1 MTGDERRARN
11 TPGDPPEHQPANLPG
26 SLPVFRTRLV
36 GRQAELAEIQRLYE
50 GDVGARL
57 VTLTGVGGVGKTRLA
72 QAAAAGLRPYFR
84 DGAWWVE
91 LSPLQ
96 EGMLLPHAIGQA
108 LSVANEITR
117 PMIEVVGDYL
127 AGRELLL
134 VLDTCEHLVDA
145 CAVAAQTL
153 LAAAPGLRILVTS
166 RRPLGMADEQL
177 VVIDP
182 LPVPAIDDCATA
194 GADAVVLLAER
205 AAQAVPGFEITGANR
220 ADVLR
225 LCRRLE
231 GLPLALELAAARLH
245 ELSVRELTEK
255 LDDRFA
261 VLGAPED
268 ATADAEPPPITRLL
282 SPAGLRPSV
291 GIPLSSEAPTPPWHQ
306 ALRTAIG
313 WSHELCTPAERLL
326 WARLSVFAG
335 SFDSGAAGRVCAGV
349 HLPYEDIPGLLSALA
364 EKSILTWVPT
374 AGKDRYR
381 MLDTIREYGAAWLRR
396 LGEEDRLRRRHQY
409 FYLALARRGDAL
421 WIGPD
426 QYAWYDRANSEHANF
441 RTALEYTLAQQ
452 DGLTALDLAGA
463 LWFFW
468 YPCGHLKEGQHY
480 LERALALGT
489 DPSPARDKALWVC
502 SMVLLCQ
509 GDAATGAAWAGQC
522 VAEAE
527 RLGDNG
533 AATTARACLLVAAT
547 MLGDRPR
554 VFSLSGHLL
563 ALTSPQDGEL
573 LGPLPL
579 ARLLARVLAGI
590 ALTVDGRPQE
600 AIAMLEE
607 MRTECGRH
615 GEQWMR
621 AYGDVMRAHAELA
634 CHRPEAALHYARA
647 ALEVKRRLHDSLGCA
662 LALDVLA
669 VATGA
674 HRQSERAAWLLG
686 LAQHLWHTIGLPQ
699 AGIPEFVTARRSCE
713 HQAHNALG
721 DRAYKAAFHTG
732 YETDLDTGIA
742 YALHPPQP
750 L

>member
-1 MTGDERRARN
+1 MTGGEWWARN
-11 TPGDPPEHQPANLPG
+11 VPGDLPENQPADFPG
-26 SLPVFRTRLV
+26 SLPGPKTRLV
-36 GRQAELAEIQRLYE
+36 GRRAELAEIQRLYQ
-50 GDVGARL
+50 GDAGARL
-57 VTLTGVGGVGKTRLA
+57 VTVTGVGGVGKTRLA
-72 QAAAAGLRPYFR
+72 QAAAAGLRPCFR

-96 EGMLLPHAIGQA
+96 EGVLLPYAIGQA

-134 VLDTCEHLVDA
+134 VLDTCEHLVEA
-145 CAVAAQTL
+145 CASAARAL

-177 VVIDP
+177 VLIDP
-182 LPVPAIDDCATA
+182 LPVPGSDDRAA
-194 GADAVVLLAER
+194 AEADAVALLAER
-205 AAQAVPGFEITGANR
+205 AAEAVPGFEITDTNR
-220 ADVLR
+220 AEVLR

-231 GLPLALELAAARLH
+231 GLPLALELAAARLR
-245 ELSVRELTEK
+245 ELSVRELTKK

-261 VLGAPED
+261 VLAVLGEPDEVAVD
-268 ATADAEPPPITRLL
+268 AQP
-282 SPAGLRPSV
+282 SP
-291 GIPLSSEAPTPPWHQ
+291 SSLPRSSRDGPPWHR

-313 WSHELCTPAERLL
+313 WSHELCAPAERLL

-335 SFDSGAAGRVCAGV
+335 SFDSGAASRVCAGV
-349 HLPYEDIPGLLSALA
+349 HLPYEEIPALLGSLA
-364 EKSILTWVPT
+364 EKSILIWVPT
-374 AGKDRYR
+374 AGGDRYR
-381 MLDTIREYGAAWLRR
+381 MLDTIREYGATWLRR
-396 LGEEDRLRRRHQY
+396 LGEEDRLRHRHRS
-409 FYLALARRGDAL
+409 FYLALARRGDAA
-421 WIGPD
+421 WIGAD
-426 QYAWYDRANSEHANF
+426 QYAWYDRANGEHTNF
-441 RTALEYTLAQQ
+441 RAALEYTLAQQ
-452 DGLTALDLAGA
+452 DGLTALELAGA

-489 DPSPARDKALWVC
+489 APSPARDKALWVC

-509 GDAATGAAWAGQC
+509 GDAAAGTAWADQC

-527 RLGDNG
+527 RLDDMD

-547 MLGDRPR
+547 MLGDRAT
-554 VFSLSGHLL
+554 VFSQSEHLL
-563 ALTSPQDGEL
+563 TLTSPGDGAL
-573 LGPLPL
+573 VGPLPL

-590 ALTVDGRPQE
+590 ALSADGRPDE
-600 AIAMLEE
+600 AIAMLEA
-607 MRTECGRH
+607 MRTECRRC

-634 CHRPEAALHYARA
+634 CSRPEAALRYARA
-647 ALEVKRRLHDSLGCA
+647 ALKVKHRLHDSLGCA

-674 HRQSERAAWLLG
+674 DGQSECAAWLLG
-686 LAQHLWHTIGLPQ
+686 LARHAWDTIGLPQ

-713 HQAHNALG
+713 QQANESLG
-721 DRAYKAAFHTG
+721 ELGYKAAFHTG
-732 YETDLDTGIA
+732 YATDLDTGIA
-742 YALHPPQP
+742 YALDRPQ
-750 L
+750 LR

>member
-1 MTGDERRARN
+1 M
-11 TPGDPPEHQPANLPG
+11 
-26 SLPVFRTRLV
+26 V
-36 GRQAELAEIQRLYE
+36 GRQAELAEIRRLYE
-50 GDVGARL
+50 GDAGARL

-72 QAAAAGLRPYFR
+72 QAAAAELRPYFR
-84 DGAWWVE
+84 DGVWWVE

-117 PMIEVVGDYL
+117 PMLQVVGDYL

-145 CAVAAQTL
+145 CAVAARTL

-166 RRPLGMADEQL
+166 RRPLGMVDEQL
-177 VVIDP
+177 VMIDP
-182 LPVPAIDDCATA
+182 LPVPDIDDGATA

-205 AAQAVPGFEITGANR
+205 AAQAVPGFEITDANR

-225 LCRRLE
+225 LCQRLE

-261 VLGAPED
+261 VLGAPD
-268 ATADAEPPPITRLL
+268 KATAADAEPPPSAGLL
-282 SPAGLRPSV
+282 SHAGLGPSMGV
-291 GIPLSSEAPTPPWHQ
+291 PVSSEAPPWHQ

-335 SFDSGAAGRVCAGV
+335 SFDSEAASRVCAGV

-364 EKSILTWVPT
+364 EKSILIWVPT
-374 AGKDRYR
+374 AGVDRYR
-381 MLDTIREYGAAWLRR
+381 MLDTIREYGASWLRR
-396 LGEEDRLRRRHQY
+396 LGEEDRLRQRHLY
-409 FYLALARRGDAL
+409 FYLALARRGDAG

-441 RTALEYTLAQQ
+441 RTALEYTLAQR
-452 DGLTALDLAGA
+452 DGLTALELAGA

-489 DPSPARDKALWVC
+489 DPGLARDKALWVC

-509 GDAATGAAWAGQC
+509 GDAAAGAAWAGQC

-527 RLGDNG
+527 RLSDDDS
-533 AATTARACLLVAAT
+533 ATTARACLLVAAT
-547 MLGDRPR
+547 MRGDRPR
-554 VFSLSGHLL
+554 VFSLSAHLL
-563 ALTSPQDGEL
+563 AITSPEGGEL
-573 LGPLPL
+573 VAPLPL
-579 ARLLARVLAGI
+579 ARLLARVLAGN
-590 ALTVDGRPQE
+590 ALTVDGRPKE
-600 AIAMLEE
+600 AITMLEE

-634 CHRPEAALHYARA
+634 CGRPETALRYARA

-662 LALDVLA
+662 LSLDVLA

-674 HRQSERAAWLLG
+674 HGQSERAAWLLG
-686 LAQHLWHTIGLPQ
+686 LALHLWHTIGLPQ
-699 AGIPEFVTARRSCE
+699 AGIPEFVAARRSCE
-713 HQAHNALG
+713 HQAHDTLG
-721 DRAYKAAFHTG
+721 DSAYKAAFHSG

-742 YALHPPQP
+742 YALDPSPSQP